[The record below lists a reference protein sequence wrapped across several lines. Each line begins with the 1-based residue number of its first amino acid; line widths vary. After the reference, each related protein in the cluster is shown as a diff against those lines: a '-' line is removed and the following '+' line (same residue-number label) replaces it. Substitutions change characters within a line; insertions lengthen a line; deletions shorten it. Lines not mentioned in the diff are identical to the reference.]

1 MWKGPTLMLSLKW
14 KLKYVRVR
22 VRVRVC
28 VCVLERETETAEAM
42 ESQGARIIMKDF
54 NSVFMGLALL
64 WKGWEELWPYLG
76 NCMFRF

>member
-1 MWKGPTLMLSLKW
+1 MFELVNLVTTRILFCFPLEFNNINMSYGTTINFT
-14 KLKYVRVR
+14 
-22 VRVRVC
+22 

-64 WKGWEELWPYLG
+64 WKG
-76 NCMFRF
+76 